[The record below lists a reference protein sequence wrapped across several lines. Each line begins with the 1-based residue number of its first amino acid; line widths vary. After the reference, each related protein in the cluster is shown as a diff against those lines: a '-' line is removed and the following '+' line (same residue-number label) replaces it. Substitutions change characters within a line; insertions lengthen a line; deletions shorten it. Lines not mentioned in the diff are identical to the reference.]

1 MRSVKLEEDA
11 MADGIR
17 VILQSPR
24 EISVLCPPDGSNA
37 LFLYIGVAAIL
48 IACFLLYKQRGW
60 TAGLCVLLPGLFA
73 LILGGY
79 SLTSVTTI
87 NASTAAGMLTVH
99 HTVAG
104 ITVKNIAYRM
114 TEVQGI
120 RVGFMRGGMYL
131 YADLANGGAPQL
143 LPTSYRHGY
152 QQAADALNSF
162 LNTLGADIPEEA
174 PSQ

>member
-1 MRSVKLEEDA
+1 

-17 VILQSPR
+17 VISQSHG
-24 EISVLCPPDGSNA
+24 EVSVLCPPDGSNA
-37 LFLYIGVAAIL
+37 VFLYIGVAAIL
-48 IACFLLYKQRGW
+48 IAGIIFYKQRAW
-60 TAGLCVLLPGLFA
+60 SASLFALVPGLVA

-79 SLTSVTTI
+79 SLTSMTTI
-87 NASTAAGMLTVH
+87 QASAQAGALTVRN
-99 HTVAG
+99 TVAG
-104 ITVKNIAYRM
+104 ITVRNTAYRL
-114 TEVQGI
+114 TEVQGV

-131 YADLANGGAPQL
+131 YADLANGRAPQL

-162 LNTLGADIPEEA
+162 LNSSGAGTSEET

>member
-1 MRSVKLEEDA
+1 

-17 VILQSPR
+17 VISQTPG
-24 EISVLCPPDGSNA
+24 EISVLCPPDGTNA
-37 LFLYIGVAAIL
+37 LFLYIGVAAIF
-48 IACFLLYKQRGW
+48 IAFFLLYKQRW

-79 SLTSVTTI
+79 SLTSMTTI
-87 NASTAAGMLTVH
+87 NVSAQTGMLTVR

-104 ITVKNIAYRM
+104 ITVNNTAYRM
-114 TEVQGI
+114 REVQSI

-162 LNTLGADIPEEA
+162 LNTLEET

>member
-1 MRSVKLEEDA
+1 

-17 VILQSPR
+17 VISQSPG
-24 EISVLCPPDGSNA
+24 EILVLCPPDGSNS
-37 LFLYIGVAAIL
+37 LFLYIGAAAIL
-48 IACFLLYKQRGW
+48 IAFFLLYKQRSW
-60 TAGLCVLLPGLFA
+60 TACLFVLLPGLFA

-87 NASTAAGMLTVH
+87 NASTATGRLTVLN
-99 HTVAG
+99 TVAG
-104 ITVKNIAYRM
+104 ITVNDTVYRL

-152 QQAADALNSF
+152 QHAADALNSF
-162 LNTLGADIPEEA
+162 LNSPGVGIPEET

>member
-1 MRSVKLEEDA
+1 

-17 VILQSPR
+17 VISQSPR

-48 IACFLLYKQRGW
+48 VACFLFYKQRGW

-73 LILGGY
+73 LILGAY
-79 SLTSVTTI
+79 SLTSVTAI
-87 NASTAAGMLTVH
+87 NVSAQTGMLTVH

-104 ITVKNIAYRM
+104 ITVKNTAYRM

-143 LPTSYRHGY
+143 LPTSYRRGY
-152 QQAADALNSF
+152 QQAADALNSV
-162 LNTLGADIPEEA
+162 LNSLGVGISGEA